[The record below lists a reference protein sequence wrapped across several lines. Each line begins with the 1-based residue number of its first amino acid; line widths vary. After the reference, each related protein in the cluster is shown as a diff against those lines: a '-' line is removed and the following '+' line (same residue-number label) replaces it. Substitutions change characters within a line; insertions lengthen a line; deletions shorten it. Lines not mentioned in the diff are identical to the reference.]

1 MRHNARFVY
10 KKNQDDFLEWFENE
24 LNLMDDSFEVV
35 VHEHK
40 YDIEIIVGRGENEI
54 SYSVFSNP
62 KKQFNLCLHV
72 KPRLSFFSAL
82 LGKNDTLREKA
93 TEIAHSILNRSPDI
107 TELGW
112 YLEQQAWKSPTMT
125 P

>member
-1 MRHNARFVY
+1 M
-10 KKNQDDFLEWFENE
+10 
-24 LNLMDDSFEVV
+24 LN
-35 VHEHK
+35 
-40 YDIEIIVGRGENEI
+40 DIEIIVGRGENEI

-72 KPRLSFFSAL
+72 KPSLSFFSAL

-93 TEIAHSILNRSPDI
+93 TEIAHSILNHSPDI

-112 YLEQQAWKSPTMT
+112 YLEKQAWKSPTMT